1 MVTYMPSAW
10 PRSTT
15 LVSPATTDTPA
26 AAAAAAMASTSAW
39 RSPAASPSSRTSARV
54 RATGRAPATAR
65 SFTVPFTAR
74 SPIEPPGKRSGVTT
88 KLSVVIASSTPPTDR
103 SAESPSAAGSGAPR
117 AGTSIP
123 SISVWLARPPA
134 PWAMVMR
141 GSRNLARLARA
152 TSMRSRTTCSRSE
165 TAVRSA
171 IRQTTSRSRAKRP

>member
-1 MVTYMPSAW
+1 M
-10 PRSTT
+10 
-15 LVSPATTDTPA
+15 A
-26 AAAAAAMASTSAW
+26 ALHHLGVAGHHRHAG
-39 RSPAASPSSRTSARV
+39 RGRGGGDRV
-54 RATGRAPATAR
+54 DLGPEVLGGQALLQHERQGERHGRAPATAR
-65 SFTVPFTAR
+65 SLTVPLTAR

-88 KLSVVIASSTPPTDR
+88 KLSVVIASSTPPTDS
-103 SAESPSAAGSGAPR
+103 SAASPRAAGSGAPR

-152 TSMRSRTTCSRSE
+152 VSMRSRTTCSRSE

-171 IRQTTSRSRAKRP
+171 MPQTTSRSRAKRP